1 MVEIVSTH
9 QVEFISSLIALF
21 GVNESGVVDFLIS
34 NINEFTIVLDP
45 LS

>member
-1 MVEIVSTH
+1 MVEIVSNH

-21 GVNESGVVDFLIS
+21 GVNESGLVDLLIS
-34 NINEFTIVLDP
+34 NINEFAIVLEP